1 MGVSKTHITNL
12 LEMRFDFLSARNVLN
27 NWRKSAGIKEDIDDF
42 DDNNLKS
49 LLAYLKE
56 NAPDAKRVQDAVERL
71 IINKDAQEKV
81 QAAEAHVEEHREEAP
96 AEEHHEDVPVEEVPV
111 EEHHEEAPVEEAPVE
126 EAPSEEAPAEN
137 AEEAPAENAEEA
149 PAENKDNGGKKKKK
163 KH

>member
-27 NWRKSAGIKEDIDDF
+27 NWRKSVGIKEDIDDF
-42 DDNNLKS
+42 DDNSLKS

-71 IINKDAQEKV
+71 IINKDAQEQVK
-81 QAAEAHVEEHREEAP
+81 AAEVRVEKHREKA
-96 AEEHHEDVPVEEVPV
+96 PVEEAPV
-111 EEHHEEAPVEEAPVE
+111 EEHHEEAPAEVVEEAPV
-126 EAPSEEAPAEN
+126 EN

-149 PAENKDNGGKKKKK
+149 PAENSNGGKKKKK

>member
-42 DDNNLKS
+42 DDNSLKS

-71 IINKDAQEKV
+71 IINKDAQEQV
-81 QAAEAHVEEHREEAP
+81 QAAEVHVEEAPVEEHHEEAPIEEHHEEAPVEEHHEEAP
-96 AEEHHEDVPVEEVPV
+96 AEEHHEDAPA
-111 EEHHEEAPVEEAPVE
+111 EEAP
-126 EAPSEEAPAEN
+126 
-137 AEEAPAENAEEA
+137 AEEAPAENVEEA
-149 PAENKDNGGKKKKK
+149 PAENNNGGKKKKK